1 MKLVKLLLILLF
13 LNMVQATDF
22 YIYPVGY
29 NENGDIVISITNIG
43 NSTITDF
50 VVHKDNSF
58 EKKIVANLEPNSALQ
73 FYVEN
78 DGLTHK
84 LKVCSENICKETE
97 IIGVYKMTYDEK
109 PVIKKEINYKFVAII
124 LILVITL
131 TIILISL
138 KKPRFKIN

>member
-109 PVIKKEINYKFVAII
+109 PVIKKEINY
-124 LILVITL
+124 
-131 TIILISL
+131 
-138 KKPRFKIN
+138 